1 MEWKFLLSLFKFLW
15 FVFVIVRY
23 FQQRQKEKTFN
34 AEIVKRLELLEN
46 KKKVKKKLKP

>member
-1 MEWKFLLSLFKFLW
+1 MEIDFLLSVFKFLW

-34 AEIVKRLELLEN
+34 AEIIKRLEMLEN
-46 KKKVKKKLKP
+46 KRKVRKKLKP